1 MKILSQDELNQ
12 HNNATVRGAVEGTL
26 AGLAVSIP
34 GSLILNRRWGYYRSL
49 PLSLKM
55 LGAIFVTVPALA
67 IQAER
72 RGLEFDRSQW
82 SGFGKVEMD
91 REAQEAREAWEALS
105 AKNKISN
112 WLINHQYSVMAG
124 GWLGTGAIAGT
135 IIWRNKYQT
144 TPQKL
149 VQVRMWAQA
158 MAVGLILAGGLLT
171 HRAQLDSASK
181 PRATDHSWAAIL
193 EEQAQEEEQRKVKL
207 MAAAP
212 ASA

>member
-1 MKILSQDELNQ
+1 MKILTEEELKQ
-12 HNNATVRGAVEGTL
+12 HNSATIRGAAEGTL
-26 AGLAVSIP
+26 AGLAIAIP

-82 SGFGKVEMD
+82 SGAGKMELD

-105 AKNKISN
+105 ARNKISN

-124 GWLGTGAIAGT
+124 GWLGTGAVAGT
-135 IIWRNKYQT
+135 IIWRDKYLT

-171 HRAQLDSASK
+171 HRAQLDAASK
-181 PRATDHSWAAIL
+181 PRTTDHSWAAIL
-193 EEQAQEEEQRKVKL
+193 EEQAQEEEQRKVKR
-207 MAAAP
+207 MTAVP
-212 ASA
+212 S

>member
-1 MKILSQDELNQ
+1 MKILSQDELKQ
-12 HNNATVRGAVEGTL
+12 HNSATVRGAVEGTL
-26 AGLAVSIP
+26 AGLAVSVP

-49 PLSLKM
+49 PLSLKV

-72 RGLEFDRSQW
+72 RGLEFDKSQW
-82 SGFGKVEMD
+82 YVRAPSCYESCPDRTSSVWFRSGFGKVEMD

-105 AKNKISN
+105 SKNKISN

-144 TPQKL
+144 TPQK
-149 VQVRMWAQA
+149 VR
-158 MAVGLILAGGLLT
+158 LL
-171 HRAQLDSASK
+171 RSFLFNPGADLNIN
-181 PRATDHSWAAIL
+181 SWFKCVCG
-193 EEQAQEEEQRKVKL
+193 RKRWQ
-207 MAAAP
+207 
-212 ASA
+212 